1 VCRSEPAAA
10 SSSAAQPPSGS
21 SALPSAEY
29 AQARAYSS
37 FAGAWRGGV
46 SGSAGRVGMFA
57 CGSSGGMP
65 WGSSVSRA
73 GCSGARRWVHAAAF
87 SSQPAWAATSSP
99 LPLVRNVAV
108 PGAAPMLAALRRLPL
123 CRQAQPAPLLQ
134 RHRSTAGPRSAMGSR
149 SLLKLAVHAQHW
161 IKQPLCRL

>member
-1 VCRSEPAAA
+1 
-10 SSSAAQPPSGS
+10 
-21 SALPSAEY
+21 
-29 AQARAYSS
+29 
-37 FAGAWRGGV
+37 
-46 SGSAGRVGMFA
+46 
-57 CGSSGGMP
+57 MP

>member
-1 VCRSEPAAA
+1 
-10 SSSAAQPPSGS
+10 
-21 SALPSAEY
+21 
-29 AQARAYSS
+29 
-37 FAGAWRGGV
+37 
-46 SGSAGRVGMFA
+46 
-57 CGSSGGMP
+57 MP

-108 PGAAPMLAALRRLPL
+108 PGAAPMLA
-123 CRQAQPAPLLQ
+123 LLQ